1 MNDDVLITY
10 LQEMELRLKKEV
22 ETAKLEIIEEL
33 ETSLMEIGV
42 YKKEIMDSIRKNS
55 KIKMLNKVTKR
66 K

>member
-10 LQEMELRLKKEV
+10 LQEMEHRLKKEIEV
-22 ETAKLEIIEEL
+22 AKLEIIEEL

-42 YKKEIMDSIRKNS
+42 YKKEIMDSIRKSNKV
-55 KIKMLNKVTKR
+55 KILNKTVKR